1 MPLVTQQ
8 VMDETWP
15 AMAQAPPVAV
25 LKMQREWQKAQKHLA
40 SFVTA
45 ASLRL
50 EEHAAGLALYIHLVT
65 YQAFLRSGARFRKI
79 SRDTVERAARET
91 TAHIDALRAQPAPLH
106 SLPAAFPTT
115 EPVVLAYVIE
125 ALVEP
130 SDDPEELSEEE
141 FWQVL
146 HILATAA
153 ACLHEAGTP
162 PKSATFTP

>member
-1 MPLVTQQ
+1 
-8 VMDETWP
+8 
-15 AMAQAPPVAV
+15 
-25 LKMQREWQKAQKHLA
+25 
-40 SFVTA
+40 
-45 ASLRL
+45 
-50 EEHAAGLALYIHLVT
+50 VT

-79 SRDTVERAARET
+79 SRDTVERTDRET
-91 TAHIDALRAQPAPLH
+91 AAHIDALRARATPLH

-141 FWQVL
+141 LWQVL

-162 PKSATFTP
+162 PKGATFTP